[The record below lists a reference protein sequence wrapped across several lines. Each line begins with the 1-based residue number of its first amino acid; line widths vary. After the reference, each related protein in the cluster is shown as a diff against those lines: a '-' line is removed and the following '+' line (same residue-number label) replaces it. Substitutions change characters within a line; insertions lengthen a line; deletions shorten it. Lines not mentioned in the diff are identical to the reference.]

1 MDQARRAR
9 STALLMALLG
19 FASLSVGD
27 AVVKSMG
34 GQWPGTAISALR
46 YCFGTLGLTIAVAV
60 SYRRA
65 GFVCPR
71 PLLQFGRGLAVSVAT
86 LGFFMGVQAMPLA
99 DATAIQFT
107 SPMLTA
113 ILSALLL
120 REAAPG
126 AIWASTALGFTGVLL
141 VLRPNVADI
150 GVAAFYPL
158 VAAFGMAGLMLLNR
172 RTGGMAPIL
181 VMQWL
186 VAAMAT
192 PVLIAAALI
201 GHVSGLAAFAIPAPD
216 WSIVARCAVVAITGT
231 VSHLLIFMATLRLSA
246 AVIAPMVYVQLL
258 LAIAIGWLLFNDVPD
273 GIALAGT
280 ALIVAGGLWLWRS
293 QRYSDPGAEPGGAP
307 D

>member
-1 MDQARRAR
+1 M
-9 STALLMALLG
+9 ALLMALCG
-19 FASLSVGD
+19 FGSLAIGD

-34 GQWPGTAISALR
+34 GEWPGTAISALR
-46 YCFGTLGLTIAVAV
+46 YLFGTLGLTVAVAIA
-60 SYRRA
+60 YRRG

-71 PLLQFGRGLAVSVAT
+71 PWLQFGRGLAVSVAT

-99 DATAIQFT
+99 DATSIQFT

-120 REAAPG
+120 REAAPR
-126 AIWASTALGFTGVLL
+126 AIWVATALGFSGVLL
-141 VLRPNVADI
+141 VLRPNVATI
-150 GVAAFYPL
+150 GAAAFYPL
-158 VAAFGMAGLMLLNR
+158 VAAFGMACLMILNR

-192 PVLIAAALI
+192 PVLIAAAVI
-201 GHVSGLAAFAIPAPD
+201 GHASGIAAFAVPAPD
-216 WSIVARCAVVAITGT
+216 WSIIARCAIVAITGT

-246 AVIAPMVYVQLL
+246 AVIAPMVYIQLL
-258 LAIAIGWLLFNDVPD
+258 LAIGIGWALFNDTPD
-273 GIALAGT
+273 GIALAGA

-293 QRYSDPGAEPGGAP
+293 QRHIHPDAEAGGVP